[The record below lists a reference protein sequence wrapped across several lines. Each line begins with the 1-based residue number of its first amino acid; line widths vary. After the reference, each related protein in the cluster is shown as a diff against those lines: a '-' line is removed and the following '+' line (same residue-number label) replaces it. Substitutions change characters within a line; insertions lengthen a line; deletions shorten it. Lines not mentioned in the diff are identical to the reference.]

1 LVVSIDKAVTARLRV
16 GELKFEVLVDPFK
29 AFELKSGKSVKMED
43 VLAYPAVYK
52 DARAGEAASE
62 KDVQKVFGTLDPYR
76 VAERIIKQG
85 ELQLTTEQRRQM
97 VQQKKVQIATI
108 ISKKAVNPQTN
119 TPHPQ
124 QRILN
129 AMDQAGVNVD
139 PFLDAEL
146 QVENVLK
153 KIKAIIPIKFQKVLL
168 QVKVPAQFSGKV
180 HPLIKSS
187 GSVQQE
193 QWLSDGS
200 LQVNVEIFA
209 GAQEEFF
216 KKLADLTH
224 GQAETKIL
232 RTEDV

>member
-1 LVVSIDKAVTARLRV
+1 LVVSIDKAVIARLRV

-43 VLAYPAVYK
+43 LLAYPAVYK

-62 KDVQKVFGTLDPYR
+62 KDVQKVFGAIDPYR

-85 ELQLTTEQRRQM
+85 ELQLTTEQRRQL
-97 VQQKKVQIATI
+97 VEQKRIQIASI

-129 AMDQAGVNVD
+129 AMEQAGVSID

-153 KIKAIIPIKFQKVLL
+153 KIKSLLPIKFQKVLL
-168 QVKVPAQFSGKV
+168 QVKVPSQFSGKV
-180 HPLIKSS
+180 YSLIKNS
-187 GSVQQE
+187 GTVQQE

-209 GAQEEFF
+209 GTQDEFF

-224 GQAETKIL
+224 GQTETKIV
-232 RTEDV
+232 RREDV

>member
-1 LVVSIDKAVTARLRV
+1 MVVSIDKAVTARLRV

-29 AFELKSGKSVKMED
+29 AFEVKSGRSVRMED

-62 KDVQKVFGTLDPYR
+62 KDIQKVFGTVDPYM
-76 VAERIIKQG
+76 VAERIIKEG
-85 ELQLTTEQRRQM
+85 ELQLTTEQKRQM

-119 TPHPQ
+119 APHPP

-180 HPLIKSS
+180 YPLIKNS
-187 GSVQQE
+187 GSIKQE

-216 KKLADLTH
+216 KKLADFTH